1 MKAQAKTKFKKTPIG
16 EIPED
21 WEVVKIKEVIKEAK
35 PGFASGKRDENG
47 IIQLRMNNITT
58 EGKVT
63 LKEYL
68 KVPVPDNIDDYL
80 LKPGDVL
87 FNNTNSVDLIGKTAI
102 FRGECRFCTY
112 SNHITRIRVDSNQV
126 LPEWVMYYFLELWR
140 IGYFRQ
146 ICVRYVG
153 QASVKKTD
161 LLNIKIPLPPLPEQ
175 KKIAEILKTV
185 DEAIEKTDEAIERT
199 ERLKKGLMQRLLT
212 RGIGHERFKKTELG
226 EIPEEWR
233 VVRLGE
239 IAELKSGGTP
249 SRKKPEYWENGTI
262 PWVKSGELNDGV
274 IYETEEKITEKAV
287 RESSAKILPKGTL
300 LFALYGKGTV
310 GKTAILGIDA
320 TTNQA
325 VCGILPR
332 NNAFVPRFMQYY
344 LIHKREQI
352 LTQYVNP
359 SSDVGRTN
367 IYLSSLALLK
377 LPLPPLSEQKQI
389 AEILMTVDRK
399 LELLR
404 RRREKLERVKRGL
417 MKDLLT
423 GRRRVK
429 V

>member
-175 KKIAEILKTV
+175 KKIAEILRTV
-185 DEAIEKTDEAIERT
+185 DEAIERT

-212 RGIGHERFKKTELG
+212 KGIKHERFKKTELG

-233 VVRLGE
+233 VVRAGE
-239 IAELKSGGTP
+239 ICQSIVPGRNKPKKFDGDIPWITLADIDGMYVGASKSGLNVSKEEIKRCGN
-249 SRKKPEYWENGTI
+249 KII
-262 PWVKSGELNDGV
+262 PPNSV
-274 IYETEEKITEKAV
+274 IM
-287 RESSAKILPKGTL
+287 SC
-300 LFALYGKGTV
+300 V
-310 GKTAILGIDA
+310 GKFGIVAI
-320 TTNQA
+320 TTREVVLNQQ
-325 VCGILPR
+325 LH
-332 NNAFVPRFMQYY
+332 AFVCPKTLDPYFLAVALMSQARYMESIATKTTVPY
-344 LIHKREQI
+344 LNKDKINSI
-352 LTQYVNP
+352 P
-359 SSDVGRTN
+359 
-367 IYLSSLALLK
+367 I
-377 LPLPPLSEQKQI
+377 PIPPLSEQKQI
-389 AEILMTVDRK
+389 AKILSTVDRK

-404 RRREKLERVKRGL
+404 QRREKLERVKRGL

-423 GRRRVK
+423 GRGRVK
-429 V
+429 YYNQKV